1 MSKKLRTFQTI
12 FIGLASVLTDFLDDK
27 GIYFT
32 VGKIGAERTFSILC
46 DDRQRDEINAFLDT
60 QTIGCE

>member
-1 MSKKLRTFQTI
+1 MPKKLRTFRTM
-12 FIGLASVLTDFLDDK
+12 FIGLASALTDFLDEK

-32 VGKIGAERTFSILC
+32 VGKIGAERTFSVLC
-46 DDRQRDEINAFLDT
+46 DDEQRNEINAFLDT

>member
-1 MSKKLRTFQTI
+1 MSKSLRTFKTM
-12 FIGLASVLTDFLDDK
+12 FIGLASVLSDFLDDK

-32 VGKIGAERTFSILC
+32 VSKIGAERTFSILC
-46 DDRQRDEINAFLDT
+46 DDKERDEINAFLDT